1 MRDTGLMDDPHAV
14 LGVGPEATPDEAAR
28 AFRALAKRW
37 HPDRNGGPEAAQQ
50 MLRIN
55 EAYELLKEQLEAAA
69 PPANG
74 AARPDAAPPR
84 PQRTAGDW
92 LPSAVRRT
100 LGPELLR
107 VLRDREPVAAVAS
120 GYAGGSKAVVAATS
134 HRLVWL
140 LDEAVSGRVRSL
152 DFTAITG
159 VEVDGSRPWRRGS
172 RVTVRAANGKRFRF
186 SHLERTAAAKLAWAI
201 RPRARG

>member
-50 MLRIN
+50 MLRIS
-55 EAYELLKEQLEAAA
+55 EAYELLKEQLEAGA

-74 AARPDAAPPR
+74 ASRPEPRRRARSGRPATGSHPPCAGRSAP
-84 PQRTAGDW
+84 
-92 LPSAVRRT
+92 SC
-100 LGPELLR
+100 LR
-107 VLRDREPVAAVAS
+107 VLRDREPVAAVAA